1 VITILCQRKVD
12 TADAKPPSPVQ
23 IRAAPPTFLMRRT
36 ASAAKN
42 GRYTLQGISATTLS
56 ALIQAAYNV
65 KEFQILEAPSWVNS
79 DRYDVDARAPGAATF
94 EQMRPMLQ
102 SLLADRFKLT
112 LHRDTRKLPVYEL
125 VPAAKGLTIVPMKE
139 GSCVPIEQAK
149 CRHAGVRAFDLHR
162 GRGTTRHEAAIHDRT
177 SRNARNR
184 PRRATFTELTH
195 PSCSATAV
203 LSQNWIERPCRVAS
217 ACSA

>member
-1 VITILCQRKVD
+1 MRRLVAFCKASWAVAGIAALVASRANV
-12 TADAKPPSPVQ
+12 A
-23 IRAAPPTFLMRRT
+23 AAPLPQTQTQNATPPALSTEFEVASIKLNTSSGLPPLNVVSRTLMKRT

-65 KEFQILEAPSWVNS
+65 KEFQILEGPSWVNS

-102 SLLADRFKLT
+102 SLLADRFKLA

-125 VPAAKGLTIVPMKE
+125 
-139 GSCVPIEQAK
+139 
-149 CRHAGVRAFDLHR
+149 CR
-162 GRGTTRHEAAIHDRT
+162 
-177 SRNARNR
+177 R
-184 PRRATFTELTH
+184 PK
-195 PSCSATAV
+195 V
-203 LSQNWIERPCRVAS
+203 
-217 ACSA
+217 